1 MIHEIGSPPR
11 KSLEGKQARLNLVL
25 QNFLSPDAK
34 NLESDYEKTLVNFFS
49 DFIHFCKCQ
58 DQFVTVSRGFPK
70 VQVPYRSKRSQLPR
84 PP

>member
-1 MIHEIGSPPR
+1 MRLDLLQE
-11 KSLEGKQARLNLVL
+11 KSLEGKQAHLNLVL

-49 DFIHFCKCQ
+49 DLIHFCRCQ
-58 DQFVTVSRGFPK
+58 DQFVTVSWGSLRFTFPTDRN
-70 VQVPYRSKRSQLPR
+70 VPSYPA